1 MELLLSG
8 SYVQQKRWFC
18 ADFSILKNSLFHQM
32 IGNCYLKGT
41 FNTMIKAA
49 IAHTYLSNSHEA
61 GCALGKQL
69 SETLQASPDAVILFA
84 APTFEYAA
92 LLQSLKQQC
101 QPTCLIGCSSAG
113 EFTTGIHGEGMACAL
128 ALHSTEMRFAMGVG
142 HDVGTNRRQAAKEIV
157 ASLRGVTNHTYRYR
171 TALVLADALAGY
183 TDDLIDQL
191 TLLTAGAYQFFG
203 GGAGDN
209 AQFRQTPVFYDTEV
223 LSDAVVA
230 LEILSNK
237 PLGIG
242 VQHGWQP
249 LGKGMRATAVDGL
262 RLISLNAMSAVEAFQ
277 EHAEATKQVFDTA
290 NPIPFFLHNLI
301 GIESGSG
308 YRLRVP
314 LEVHPDGSILCASD
328 IPVGAKV
335 HFMQTTNA
343 SSVKAAVHA
352 VESAEAQLQGHKPV
366 AALFFDCVATRLR
379 MGKEFGVE
387 LEEVQNHL
395 DQGLFVGCNT
405 HGQIARAEGQF
416 SGFHNCTAVVCLI
429 PE

>member
-1 MELLLSG
+1 
-8 SYVQQKRWFC
+8 
-18 ADFSILKNSLFHQM
+18 
-32 IGNCYLKGT
+32 
-41 FNTMIKAA
+41 MIKTA
-49 IAHTYLSNSHEA
+49 IAHTYLSNSHDA
-61 GCALGKQL
+61 GYALGEQL
-69 SETLQASPDAVILFA
+69 SESLEAAPDAVILFA
-84 APTFEYAA
+84 SPTFAFPT
-92 LLQSLKQQC
+92 LLQALKEQC
-101 QPTCLIGCSSAG
+101 HPTCLIGCSSAG
-113 EFTTGIHGEGMACAL
+113 EFTSGTNGEGLACAL
-128 ALHSTEMRFAMGVG
+128 ALRSTEMHFAIGVG
-142 HDVGTNRRQAAKEIV
+142 HSVGTNRRQAAEEVI
-157 ASLRGVTNHTYRYR
+157 ASFQGVSNHSYRYH

-191 TLLTAGAYQFFG
+191 TLLTAGTYQFFG

-209 AQFRQTPVFYDTEV
+209 AQFRHTPVFFDTEA

-242 VQHGWQP
+242 VQHGWLP
-249 LGKGMRATAVDGL
+249 SGEAMRATAVDGS

-277 EHAEATKQVFDTA
+277 EHAETTQQNFDPA
-290 NPIPFFLHNLI
+290 NPLPFFLHNLI
-301 GIESGSG
+301 GIESGFD

-314 LEVHPDGSILCASD
+314 LEVHADGSILCASD

-335 HFMQTTNA
+335 HFMQTTNE
-343 SSVKAAVHA
+343 STVEAAVHA
-352 VESAEAQLQGHKPV
+352 VESAQAQLQGYKSA

-387 LEEVQNHL
+387 LEAVQERL
-395 DQGLFVGCNT
+395 GPEQYVGCNT